1 MICAKMIYWRILR
14 KQGAGRFRIFV
25 EGGAPLKIMF
35 SAGEASGD
43 LHGARLAESIQRVA
57 PGTELFG
64 FGGAQM
70 EAAGVR
76 LMADCAAYSVMG
88 IWEVVTNLRRI
99 LSLLNLLTDAMK
111 REKPDLLV
119 LIDYPDFNWRL
130 AKRARDLGIRVFSY
144 IPPSAW
150 AWRKGRAKACAK
162 LADEFVAIFPF
173 ELPVYQ
179 AAGANISFVGNPL
192 VDTVRP
198 SMTETEARAFFGV
211 PDGSYPVLLLP
222 GSRKQEISL
231 VFPVMLEGARR
242 VAEEKPNAV
251 FYLPVAQGMDQ
262 SRMER
267 MAEKAGVR
275 VTFAREHIYDL
286 MRVMEFALATSGTV
300 VMEAALMGLPSI
312 VLYRLSPISYFI
324 GRLLVHVKYFSLPN
338 ILLDEMAQ
346 PELLQDEANPARIFA
361 EARRFWAEPGHRES
375 VCARLAAACALLGA
389 PGSSER
395 VAQRIV
401 AAAGGRA

>member
-1 MICAKMIYWRILR
+1 
-14 KQGAGRFRIFV
+14 
-25 EGGAPLKIMF
+25 MF

-43 LHGARLAESIQRVA
+43 LHGARLAEGVRRLA
-57 PGTELFG
+57 PEAELFG

-76 LMADCAAYSVMG
+76 LVADCAAYSVMG
-88 IWEVVTNLRRI
+88 VWEVVTNLSRI
-99 LSLLNLLTDAMK
+99 FSLLDLLTDAIR

-130 AKRARDLGIRVFSY
+130 AKRAKALGVRVFSY

-173 ELPVYQ
+173 ELPVYE

-192 VDTVRP
+192 VDTVKP
-198 SMTETEARAFFGV
+198 SMTEAEALEFFSV
-211 PDGSYPVLLLP
+211 RQDAYPVLLMP
-222 GSRKQEISL
+222 GSRAQEISL
-231 VFPVMLEGARR
+231 VFPAMLRGARR
-242 VAEEKPNAV
+242 IKDEKPETV

-262 SRMER
+262 ARMER
-267 MAEKAGVR
+267 MAADAGVEIVFTHER
-275 VTFAREHIYDL
+275 TYDL
-286 MRVMEFALATSGTV
+286 MGIARFALATSGTV
-300 VMEAALMGLPSI
+300 VMEAALMGLPCI
-312 VLYRLSPISYFI
+312 VLYRLSPVSYFI

-346 PELLQDEANPARIFA
+346 PELLQDEANPERILS
-361 EARRFWAEPGHRES
+361 EARKFWAEPGHASS
-375 VCARLAAACALLGA
+375 VRARLKDACALLGE

-395 VAQRIV
+395 VARRIV
-401 AAAGGRA
+401 DAAQVTGGRE

>member
-1 MICAKMIYWRILR
+1 M
-14 KQGAGRFRIFV
+14 
-25 EGGAPLKIMF
+25 KIMF

-43 LHGARLAESIQRVA
+43 LHGARLAEGVRRIA
-57 PGTELFG
+57 PEAELFG

-76 LMADCAAYSVMG
+76 LVADCAAYSVMG
-88 IWEVVTNLRRI
+88 VWEVVTNLRRI
-99 LSLLNLLTDAMK
+99 FSLLDLLTETMK

-130 AKRARDLGIRVFSY
+130 AKRAKSLGVRVFSY

-173 ELPVYQ
+173 ELPVYE

-192 VDTVRP
+192 VDAVRP
-198 SMTETEARAFFGV
+198 SMTAEEARAFFGV
-211 PDGSYPVLLLP
+211 PDGSYPILLLP

-231 VFPVMLEGARR
+231 VFPAMLEGARR
-242 VAEEKPNAV
+242 IAEEKPETV

-267 MAEKAGVR
+267 MAEAAGVKA
-275 VTFAREHIYDL
+275 TFTREHTYDL
-286 MRVMEFALATSGTV
+286 MGVMQFALATSGTV

-312 VLYRLSPISYFI
+312 VLYRLSPISYFV
-324 GRLLVHVKYFSLPN
+324 GKLLVDVKFFSLPN
-338 ILLDEMAQ
+338 ILLNEMAQ

-361 EARRFWAEPGHRES
+361 EARRFWAEPGHAAAVRT
-375 VCARLAAACALLGA
+375 RLKEACALLGE

-395 VAQRIV
+395 VARRIV
-401 AAAGGRA
+401 SAAGGAA

>member
-1 MICAKMIYWRILR
+1 
-14 KQGAGRFRIFV
+14 
-25 EGGAPLKIMF
+25 MF

-43 LHGARLAESIQRVA
+43 LHGARLAEGVRRLVPEA
-57 PGTELFG
+57 ELFG

-70 EAAGVR
+70 ETAGVR
-76 LMADCAAYSVMG
+76 LVADCAVYSVMG
-88 IWEVVTNLRRI
+88 VWEVVTNLSR
-99 LSLLNLLTDAMK
+99 DAIR

-130 AKRARDLGIRVFSY
+130 AKRAKALGVRVFSY

-192 VDTVRP
+192 VDTVKP
-198 SMTETEARAFFGV
+198 SMTEAEALEFFSV
-211 PDGSYPVLLLP
+211 RPDAYPVLLMP
-222 GSRKQEISL
+222 GSRAQEISL
-231 VFPVMLEGARR
+231 VFPAMLRGARR
-242 VAEEKPNAV
+242 IKDEKPETV

-262 SRMER
+262 ARMER
-267 MAEKAGVR
+267 MAADAGVEI
-275 VTFAREHIYDL
+275 VFTHEHTYDL
-286 MRVMEFALATSGTV
+286 MGIARFALATSGTV
-300 VMEAALMGLPSI
+300 VMEAALMGLPCI
-312 VLYRLSPISYFI
+312 VLYRLSPVSYFI

-346 PELLQDEANPARIFA
+346 PELLQDEANPERILS
-361 EARRFWAEPGHRES
+361 EARKFWAEPGHASAVR
-375 VCARLAAACALLGA
+375 ARLKDACALLGE

-395 VAQRIV
+395 VARRIV
-401 AAAGGRA
+401 DAAQVTGGRA

>member
-1 MICAKMIYWRILR
+1 M
-14 KQGAGRFRIFV
+14 
-25 EGGAPLKIMF
+25 KIMF

-43 LHGARLAESIQRVA
+43 LHGARLAEGVKRIA
-57 PGTELFG
+57 PESEMFG

-70 EAAGVR
+70 AAAGVR
-76 LMADCAAYSVMG
+76 LVADCADYSVMG
-88 IWEVVTNLRRI
+88 VWEVVTNLSRI
-99 LSLLNLLTDAMK
+99 LSLLNLLTEAMK

-130 AKRARDLGIRVFSY
+130 AKRAKALGVRVFSY

-150 AWRKGRAKACAK
+150 AWRKGRAKSCAK

-192 VDTVRP
+192 VDTVHP
-198 SMTETEARAFFGV
+198 SMTESEARAFFGV
-211 PDGSYPVLLLP
+211 PENSYPILLLP

-231 VFPVMLEGARR
+231 VFPAMLQGARR
-242 VAEEKPNAV
+242 IAEEQSDAV

-262 SRMER
+262 ARMER
-267 MAEKAGVR
+267 MAAEAGVK
-275 VTFAREHIYDL
+275 VTFTREHTYDL
-286 MRVMEFALATSGTV
+286 MGVAQLALATSGTV

-312 VLYRLSPISYFI
+312 VLYRLSPVSYFI

-338 ILLDEMAQ
+338 ILLDEMVQ
-346 PELLQDEANPARIFA
+346 PELLQDEANPTRIFA
-361 EARRFWAEPGHRES
+361 EARRFWAEPEHGSAVR
-375 VCARLAAACALLGA
+375 ARLKDACALLGA

-401 AAAGGRA
+401 AAAGGKA

>member
-1 MICAKMIYWRILR
+1 
-14 KQGAGRFRIFV
+14 
-25 EGGAPLKIMF
+25 MF

-43 LHGARLAESIQRVA
+43 LHGSRLAEGVKKIA
-57 PGTELFG
+57 PEAELFG

-70 EAAGVR
+70 AASGVR
-76 LMADCAAYSVMG
+76 LVADCAAYSVMG
-88 IWEVVTNLRRI
+88 VWEVLTNLFRI
-99 LSLLNLLTDAMK
+99 LSLLNLLTEAMK

-130 AKRARDLGIRVFSY
+130 AKRAKALGIRVFSY

-150 AWRKGRAKACAK
+150 AWRKGRAKDCAK

-198 SMTETEARAFFGV
+198 SMTKAEARDFFGV
-211 PDGSYPVLLLP
+211 PEGAYPILLLP

-231 VFPVMLEGARR
+231 VFPSMLEGAQRI
-242 VAEEKPNAV
+242 AEEKPESV

-267 MAEKAGVR
+267 MASAVGVR
-275 VTFAREHIYDL
+275 VTFTREYTYDL
-286 MRVMEFALATSGTV
+286 MGVMNFALATSGTV
-300 VMEAALMGLPSI
+300 VMEAALMGLPCI
-312 VLYRLSPISYFI
+312 VLYRLSPVSYFI
-324 GRLLVHVKYFSLPN
+324 GKLLVHVKYFSLPN

-346 PELLQDEANPARIFA
+346 PELLQDEANPTRILA
-361 EARRFWAEPGHRES
+361 EARKFWAEPGHAEAVRAKLADA
-375 VCARLAAACALLGA
+375 CARLGA

-395 VAQRIV
+395 VARRIV
-401 AAAGGRA
+401 AAAGGEA

>member
-1 MICAKMIYWRILR
+1 M
-14 KQGAGRFRIFV
+14 
-25 EGGAPLKIMF
+25 KIMF

-43 LHGARLAESIQRVA
+43 LHGARLAEGVFRLVPEA
-57 PGTELFG
+57 ELFG

-76 LMADCAAYSVMG
+76 LVADCAAYSVMG
-88 IWEVVTNLRRI
+88 VWEVVTNLSRI
-99 LSLLNLLTDAMK
+99 FSLLDLLTDAIR

-130 AKRARDLGIRVFSY
+130 AKRAKALGVRVFSY

-173 ELPVYQ
+173 ELPVYE

-192 VDTVRP
+192 VDTVKP
-198 SMTETEARAFFGV
+198 SMMEAEAREFFSV
-211 PDGSYPVLLLP
+211 RPDVYPVLLMP
-222 GSRKQEISL
+222 GSRAQEISL
-231 VFPVMLEGARR
+231 VFPAMLRGARR
-242 VAEEKPNAV
+242 IKDEKPETV

-262 SRMER
+262 ARMER
-267 MAEKAGVR
+267 MAADAGVEI
-275 VTFAREHIYDL
+275 VFTHEHTYDL
-286 MRVMEFALATSGTV
+286 MGIARFALATSGTV
-300 VMEAALMGLPSI
+300 VMEAALMGLPCI
-312 VLYRLSPISYFI
+312 VLYRLSPVSYFI

-346 PELLQDEANPARIFA
+346 PELLQDEANPERILS
-361 EARRFWAEPGHRES
+361 EARKFWAEPGHASAVR
-375 VCARLAAACALLGA
+375 ARLKDACALLGE

-395 VAQRIV
+395 VARRIV
-401 AAAGGRA
+401 DAAQVTGGRA